1 MGAELHQGP
10 LNGLRVID
18 LATVFAGPSAA
29 RRLADFGAEVIKV
42 ERVGDGDGARTLG
55 EQDGADGYYW
65 RQIGRNKRPIEL
77 DLKTAGGKEVLLRL
91 VRSADV
97 LIENFRP
104 GALERLGL
112 DPETVLL
119 QEQPGLVVLRVTGF
133 GQDGPYS
140 SRAGFGTIAEA
151 MSTLAYTTGQP
162 DGPPT
167 LPPIALADEITGAL
181 SAFAVLAAIRHRDLT
196 GEGQVIDATLLES
209 MLDVVGPGAA
219 ITHRTGV
226 SDQRIG
232 SRLWFSAP
240 RNVYRCKDGK
250 YVGLVASIQKMAE
263 RLLRAIGRPDLVV
276 DPRFRTN
283 SARVKNA
290 GELDNIIGAFIAAR
304 TQAENVEFFDR
315 ADVTVGP
322 IYDVSQIVE
331 DPHVIEREL
340 VADYPDEDMGEYPM
354 YHVVP
359 RMSATPGSIRTT
371 APKLGAHNR
380 ELLREVGIDDAA
392 YAKLVSGK
400 IIGDGEASKTGGPLG
415 NKFFLLN
422 LGGFRG

>member
-1 MGAELHQGP
+1 MAAELHQGP
-10 LNGLRVID
+10 LSGLRVID

-91 VRSADV
+91 VRTADV

-112 DPETVLL
+112 DPETVLM
-119 QEQPGLVVLRVTGF
+119 QEQPGLVILRVTGF
-133 GQDGPYS
+133 GQDGPYA

-240 RNVYRCKDGK
+240 RNVYQCSDGWICMSGSADSVAK
-250 YVGLVASIQKMAE
+250 RILGVVGGDE
-263 RLLRAIGRPDLVV
+263 LLE
-276 DPRFRTN
+276 DPRFLTN
-283 SARVKNA
+283 ADRVANVDALDALITEWTLHHRWEDAVRILNEAGAAAGPVYSAEQLIRD
-290 GELDNIIGAFIAAR
+290 E
-304 TQAENVEFFDR
+304 
-315 ADVTVGP
+315 
-322 IYDVSQIVE
+322 
-331 DPHVIEREL
+331 HVIERGSL
-340 VADYPDEDMGEYPM
+340 
-354 YHVVP
+354 
-359 RMSATPGSIRTT
+359 ATVENP
-371 APKLGAHNR
+371 H
-380 ELLREVGIDDAA
+380 
-392 YAKLVSGK
+392 
-400 IIGDGEASKTGGPLG
+400 GDGELLQPAVTPRLSRTPGAIRHAGLAQGSCTEAVLLELGYSADEIAQLGATGAIGALPVSA
-415 NKFFLLN
+415 
-422 LGGFRG
+422 

>member
-1 MGAELHQGP
+1 MDAELHQGP
-10 LNGLRVID
+10 LSGLRVID

-91 VRSADV
+91 VRTADV

-119 QEQPGLVVLRVTGF
+119 QEQPGLVILRVTGF
-133 GQDGPYS
+133 GQDGPYA

-196 GEGQVIDATLLES
+196 GEGQVIDATLL
-209 MLDVVGPGAA
+209 
-219 ITHRTGV
+219 
-226 SDQRIG
+226 
-232 SRLWFSAP
+232 
-240 RNVYRCKDGK
+240 
-250 YVGLVASIQKMAE
+250 
-263 RLLRAIGRPDLVV
+263 
-276 DPRFRTN
+276 
-283 SARVKNA
+283 
-290 GELDNIIGAFIAAR
+290 
-304 TQAENVEFFDR
+304 
-315 ADVTVGP
+315 
-322 IYDVSQIVE
+322 
-331 DPHVIEREL
+331 
-340 VADYPDEDMGEYPM
+340 
-354 YHVVP
+354 
-359 RMSATPGSIRTT
+359 
-371 APKLGAHNR
+371 
-380 ELLREVGIDDAA
+380 
-392 YAKLVSGK
+392 
-400 IIGDGEASKTGGPLG
+400 
-415 NKFFLLN
+415 
-422 LGGFRG
+422 